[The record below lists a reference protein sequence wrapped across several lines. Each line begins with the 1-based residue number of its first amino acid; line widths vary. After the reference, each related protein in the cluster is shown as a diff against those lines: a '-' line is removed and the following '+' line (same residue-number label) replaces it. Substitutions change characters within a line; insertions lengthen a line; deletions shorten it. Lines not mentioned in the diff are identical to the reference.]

1 MASIIK
7 IKRSS
12 VSGQA
17 PNTAQLQA
25 AELAINTTDGVLYSA
40 NSTAVFEIGANLS
53 SLTVN
58 SISFPTTDGNN
69 GQALVTDGNGVI
81 SFATVQGTS
90 LNITANATINSYIYS
105 ITSNTTTISGVDDNV
120 KTLSYI
126 DGDEDVFLN
135 GVKLVK
141 DEDYTATSATTI
153 TLSANAVNGD
163 TVEVVTVRNLYDKV
177 EYLYTISGTPSTISG
192 ADDNGTTL
200 EYNPGR
206 EMVYVNGIKQIS
218 GIDYTTTNTSLIT
231 FSSAL
236 ANNDKIQVLALPV
249 IAQDLTDPV
258 AYTSSNTDILTI
270 DSFAVAGYRTA
281 KYIVQANSSTDYH
294 SSEVVLIHDGTDV
307 FITEYAAVSTAN
319 LYSLSGDIINSNV
332 CLRAT
337 PSGSGTTFKSKRIL
351 IEV

>member
-1 MASIIK
+1 
-7 IKRSS
+7 
-12 VSGQA
+12 
-17 PNTAQLQA
+17 
-25 AELAINTTDGVLYSA
+25 
-40 NSTAVFEIGANLS
+40 
-53 SLTVN
+53 
-58 SISFPTTDGNN
+58 
-69 GQALVTDGNGVI
+69 
-81 SFATVQGTS
+81 
-90 LNITANATINSYIYS
+90 
-105 ITSNTTTISGVDDNV
+105 
-120 KTLSYI
+120 
-126 DGDEDVFLN
+126 
-135 GVKLVK
+135 
-141 DEDYTATSATTI
+141 
-153 TLSANAVNGD
+153 
-163 TVEVVTVRNLYDKV
+163 
-177 EYLYTISGTPSTISG
+177 
-192 ADDNGTTL
+192 
-200 EYNPGR
+200 
-206 EMVYVNGIKQIS
+206 MVYVNGIKQVS

-294 SSEVVLIHDGTDV
+294 SSEVVLIHDRTDV